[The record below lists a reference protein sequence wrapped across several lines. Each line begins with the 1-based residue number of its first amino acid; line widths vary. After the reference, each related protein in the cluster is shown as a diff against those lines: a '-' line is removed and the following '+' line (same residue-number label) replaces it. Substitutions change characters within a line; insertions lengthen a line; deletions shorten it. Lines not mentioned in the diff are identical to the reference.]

1 MLCVLY
7 VLLWL
12 IVFIFQYEAY
22 KKIIYVYMFYIYL
35 CYELI
40 NANKKNRIIVFMF
53 VIYFFIHI
61 MTGVLTVLIILQI
74 VPFQRF
80 AIVLVC
86 FYTGIRLQIWTS
98 WCGKNQLRVV
108 FRFWTYIS
116 HTYVS
121 RAMIG
126 RLRALSMRS
135 FVLIRDWELLSL
147 SPVSVVHFQV
157 EPFSHEWFCSWDTCN
172 HASGV

>member
-1 MLCVLY
+1 MKPTRRLFM
-7 VLLWL
+7 
-12 IVFIFQYEAY
+12 FI
-22 KKIIYVYMFYIYL
+22 MFYIYL

-86 FYTGIRLQIWTS
+86 FYTGIRLRI
-98 WCGKNQLRVV
+98 
-108 FRFWTYIS
+108 
-116 HTYVS
+116 
-121 RAMIG
+121 
-126 RLRALSMRS
+126 
-135 FVLIRDWELLSL
+135 
-147 SPVSVVHFQV
+147 
-157 EPFSHEWFCSWDTCN
+157 
-172 HASGV
+172 